1 MLGISLT
8 RDRDALGSD
17 QSTTT
22 SFIDLGTTTTTST
35 REGTNAGIIKFNDN
49 EYYWKAPLNGIWI
62 GTNESKKFGLNKQEV
77 TIETGT

>member
-1 MLGISLT
+1 MLGISLA
-8 RDRDALGSD
+8 RDRDALG
-17 QSTTT
+17 

-35 REGTNAGIIKFNDN
+35 REGTNAGTIKFNDN

-62 GTNESKKFGLNKQEV
+62 GTNESKKFGLNTQEV